1 MEVIMLLTQAANL
14 LQNQRGRNW
23 VQKKKQPR
31 PWSMLTR
38 GGWRG
43 HRFMWKGTVKTDS
56 KTKYHQS
63 EMVVFEVNKI
73 IIRVHGQ
80 RVLDE

>member
-1 MEVIMLLTQAANL
+1 
-14 LQNQRGRNW
+14 
-23 VQKKKQPR
+23 
-31 PWSMLTR
+31 MLTR

-43 HRFMWKGTVKTDS
+43 CRFMWKGTVNTDS

-63 EMVVFEVNKI
+63 EMVVFEANKI

-80 RVLDE
+80 RALNE